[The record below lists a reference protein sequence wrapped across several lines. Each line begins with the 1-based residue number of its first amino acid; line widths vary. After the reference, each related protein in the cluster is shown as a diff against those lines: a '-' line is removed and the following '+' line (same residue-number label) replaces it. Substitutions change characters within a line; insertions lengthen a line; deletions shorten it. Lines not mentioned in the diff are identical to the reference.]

1 MAKTDKKI
9 LLVDDNDDCR
19 EMLALFIKRLGY
31 QVLEAGTGV
40 HAIDRASSIRPDLI
54 MMDLCLPVMN
64 GDEATACLKA
74 NVYTRDIP
82 VLINGASS
90 ISDVHKKRL
99 LATGASEILQK
110 PLNLS
115 KLPTI
120 LTRYLAR

>member
-19 EMLALFIKRLGY
+19 EMLASFIKRLGY

-54 MMDLCLPVMN
+54 MMDLSLPVMN

>member
-40 HAIDRASSIRPDLI
+40 HAVDRASSTRPDLI

>member
-54 MMDLCLPVMN
+54 MMDLSLPVMN